1 MHRTQILLDE
11 AQYAFLLERSR
22 TEKVSLSELLR
33 RLVAEAMAKE
43 TGQDDALARLT
54 GIGEGD
60 GAPTGR
66 EHDRFLYGERR

>member
-22 TEKVSLSELLR
+22 MEKVGLSGLLR
-33 RLVAEAMAKE
+33 RLVAEAMAE
-43 TGQDDALARLT
+43 TDRDDALARLA

-60 GAPTGR
+60 GAPEGR